1 MHTKFKKICCFS
13 CIVLIGVMF
22 TGCDGKKEE
31 LPETK
36 VVKAFKIENKQEKK
50 IPSSDIQTENKELTV
65 KPVTEF
71 EAGEKLD
78 STTVDSDSK
87 TAVSIQELPVV
98 EEIKI
103 VVDTVQPEDEEE
115 QKNTYNPKGRINPFT
130 PLFQPTTVSVVRAN
144 DKPQSAREARL
155 GRLTALEKLDLS
167 QLKLTGIMHLPAAN
181 RSMAMVEETTGKGH
195 VIKKGTY
202 VGVNS
207 GRVIEIKENV
217 VTIEEEVENYMGD
230 IVVRKR
236 ELKLQKPLG
245 EG

>member
-1 MHTKFKKICCFS
+1 MHAKLKKICCFS
-13 CIVLIGVMF
+13 CALMIGVVLS
-22 TGCDGKKEE
+22 GCGEKKEE
-31 LPETK
+31 LPETQ
-36 VVKAFKIENKQEKK
+36 VVKAFKIEKKQAEKVPVSNGQVATQEPQK
-50 IPSSDIQTENKELTV
+50 KVTTESETDKKTGV
-65 KPVTEF
+65 PVP
-71 EAGEKLD
+71 
-78 STTVDSDSK
+78 
-87 TAVSIQELPVV
+87 VSGVNSNVALAESPVAV
-98 EEIKI
+98 EEPI
-103 VVDTVQPEDEEE
+103 VVDTSHPADDEE
-115 QKNTYNPKGRINPFT
+115 QKKIYDPKGRINPFA
-130 PLFQPTTVSVVRAN
+130 PLFKPTVENVVRSN
-144 DKPQSAREARL
+144 DQPQSAREARL

-167 QLKLTGIMHLPAAN
+167 QLKLTGIMYLPAAG

-202 VGVNS
+202 IGVNS

>member
-50 IPSSDIQTENKELTV
+50 IPSSEIQTENKELAV
-65 KPVTEF
+65 KPVAEF
-71 EAGEKLD
+71 EVGQKLD
-78 STTVDSDSK
+78 STAADSDSK

-98 EEIKI
+98 EETKI
-103 VVDTVQPEDEEE
+103 VVDTVQPEAEEE

-167 QLKLTGIMHLPAAN
+167 QLKLTGIMYLPAAN

>member
-13 CIVLIGVMF
+13 CIALTGVMF

-36 VVKAFKIENKQEKK
+36 IVKAFKIENKQEKK
-50 IPSSDIQTENKELTV
+50 IPASANQTENTELPP
-65 KPVTEF
+65 KPVTKF
-71 EAGEKLD
+71 DHGTMD
-78 STTVDSDSK
+78 STAVDSDSK
-87 TAVSIQELPVV
+87 TDVSIQELPVL
-98 EEIKI
+98 EETKT
-103 VVDTVQPEDEEE
+103 VVVTVQPEDEEE
-115 QKNTYNPKGRINPFT
+115 QKNAYNPKGRINPFT
-130 PLFQPTTVSVVRAN
+130 PLFKPTTVSVVRAG

-167 QLKLTGIMHLPAAN
+167 QLKLTGIMYLPAAN